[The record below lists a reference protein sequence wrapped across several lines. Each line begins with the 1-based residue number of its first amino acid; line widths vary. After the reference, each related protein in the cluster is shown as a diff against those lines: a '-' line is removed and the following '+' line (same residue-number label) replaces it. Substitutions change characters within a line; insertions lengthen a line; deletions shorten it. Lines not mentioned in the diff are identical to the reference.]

1 MAASSFQNKGLVEA
15 EAIFSSSFLQL
26 SFSQA
31 FSSQRVFFVAL
42 VDDSAVGLALVLAV
56 GFGVGVDVA
65 ARAEVVESVS
75 TEIKKVAI
83 NFFNLCST

>member
-1 MAASSFQNKGLVEA
+1 VPLGRFDALTG
-15 EAIFSSSFLQL
+15 
-26 SFSQA
+26 
-31 FSSQRVFFVAL
+31 VF
-42 VDDSAVGLALVLAV
+42 VLAPGAG

-75 TEIKKVAI
+75 ADIKKVAI

>member
-1 MAASSFQNKGLVEA
+1 MARIG
-15 EAIFSSSFLQL
+15 
-26 SFSQA
+26 
-31 FSSQRVFFVAL
+31 QRF
-42 VDDSAVGLALVLAV
+42 DDSAVGLALVLAV

-75 TEIKKVAI
+75 ADIKKVAI